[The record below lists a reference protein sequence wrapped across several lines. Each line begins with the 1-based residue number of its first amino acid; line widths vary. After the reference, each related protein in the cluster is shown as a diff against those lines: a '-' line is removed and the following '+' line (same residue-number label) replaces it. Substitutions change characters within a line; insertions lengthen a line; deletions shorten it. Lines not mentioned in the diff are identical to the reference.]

1 VRAAAMIKL
10 LRFWRRIA
18 TQPPTQIELTAASLL
33 LRDSARQEND
43 TPTPPPKPLGLRKV
57 LADLE

>member
-1 VRAAAMIKL
+1 MIKL

>member
-43 TPTPPPKPLGLRKV
+43 TPIPPPKPLGLRKV